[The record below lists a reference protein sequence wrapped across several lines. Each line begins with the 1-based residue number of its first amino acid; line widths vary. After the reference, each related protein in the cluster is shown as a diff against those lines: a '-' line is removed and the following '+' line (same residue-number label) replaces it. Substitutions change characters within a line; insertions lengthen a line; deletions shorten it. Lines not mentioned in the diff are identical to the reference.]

1 MSNEQI
7 IDPMMEA
14 TMQILKRMEARVDF
28 LIVAAFSLEDSDRNA
43 MGQFMNI
50 NGQKIPP
57 LKIAMML
64 HAILMQYVLTN
75 KEAVLSGLQ
84 MEMEQQNSEDVTA
97 EVEKFLAQMGMKP
110 N

>member
-1 MSNEQI
+1 MSNGQI
-7 IDPMMEA
+7 ITPMMEA
-14 TMQILKRMEARVDF
+14 TRHIMEHMQCETDF
-28 LIVAAFSLEDSDRNA
+28 LIVAAFSLEDSDKNA
-43 MGQFMNI
+43 MGQFINI
-50 NGQKIPP
+50 SGQQISPVKV
-57 LKIAMML
+57 AMML

-84 MEMEQQNSEDVTA
+84 MEQQNSEDVTA

>member
-1 MSNEQI
+1 MSNEQVMI
-7 IDPMMEA
+7 PMMEA
-14 TMQILKRMEARVDF
+14 TMHIMEHMQCETDF
-28 LIVAAFSLEDSDRNA
+28 LIVAAFSLEDSDKNA

-84 MEMEQQNSEDVTA
+84 MEQQNSEDVTA
-97 EVEKFLAQMGMKP
+97 EVEKFISHMGMKP

>member
-7 IDPMMEA
+7 ITPMMEA
-14 TMQILKRMEARVDF
+14 TMQILERMEARVDF
-28 LIVAAFSLEDSDRNA
+28 LIVAAFSLEDSDKNA

-84 MEMEQQNSEDVTA
+84 MEQQNSEDVTA
-97 EVEKFLAQMGMKP
+97 EVEKFISQMGMKP

>member
-7 IDPMMEA
+7 ITPMMEA
-14 TMQILKRMEARVDF
+14 TMHILERMEARVDF
-28 LIVAAFSLEDSDRNA
+28 LIVTAFSLEDSDKNA

-64 HAILMQYVLTN
+64 HEILMQYVLTN

-84 MEMEQQNSEDVTA
+84 MEQQNSEDVTTEA
-97 EVEKFLAQMGMKP
+97 EKFIAQMGMKP

>member
-1 MSNEQI
+1 MSNEQVMI
-7 IDPMMEA
+7 PMMDA
-14 TMQILKRMEARVDF
+14 TMHIMEHMEARVDF
-28 LIVAAFSLEDSDRNA
+28 LIVAAFSLEDSDKNA

-75 KEAVLSGLQ
+75 KEAVLSGL
-84 MEMEQQNSEDVTA
+84 EMEQKNSGDVTA
-97 EVEKFLAQMGMKP
+97 EVEKFISQMGMKP

>member
-14 TMQILKRMEARVDF
+14 TMQILERMEARVDF
-28 LIVAAFSLEDSDRNA
+28 LTVAAFSLEDSDRNA

-50 NGQKIPP
+50 SGQKIPP

-84 MEMEQQNSEDVTA
+84 MEQQNSEGVTA